1 MNTEY
6 DVDPEVD
13 MDLTGADRCGGAFHY
28 KRRADSLY
36 QLRNSSG
43 QKRNSGGVA
52 GSEELGLIHA
62 CENYGTVQL
71 ESGNG
76 LGGIAGY
83 SASRVNQS
91 YALCNLK
98 GDNKIGGITGE
109 GYDISNCLA
118 MVTISGNRTE
128 KDRQHC
134 GLYQRRRYIGK
145 QLFRL

>member
-1 MNTEY
+1 MLIHCINY
-6 DVDPEVD
+6 GPVA
-13 MDLTGADRCGGAFHY
+13 G
-28 KRRADSLY
+28 KKS
-36 QLRNSSG
+36 
-43 QKRNSGGVA
+43 NSGGIA
-52 GSEELGLIHA
+52 GSEELGLIHT

-128 KDRQHC
+128 KIGSIAGCINEDRT
-134 GLYQRRRYIGK
+134 LDNT
-145 QLFRL
+145 